1 MNLFP
6 SSFPSFAK
14 LQTTSRQLRKG
25 EFPPEEKREERR
37 AFSCPPPLS
46 LRHCLSRQSLSPV
59 YESAH
64 PPYFPSLAFEVHVEK
79 WEGDEI
85 PRLSLFMK
93 VDSRPTSQL
102 LTSSQTS
109 NFLDIFCQ
117 ITVLQ
122 PRGTAGT
129 KTAPPSSFVGRLFSR
144 LSVKVLAQK

>member
-46 LRHCLSRQSLSPV
+46 LRRCLSRQSLSPV
-59 YESAH
+59 YKSAH

-109 NFLDIFCQ
+109 NFLDIFLSNHRAAAERYGRFKNCTA
-117 ITVLQ
+117 IICRSAVL
-122 PRGTAGT
+122 
-129 KTAPPSSFVGRLFSR
+129 SFQR
-144 LSVKVLAQK
+144 